1 MNENI
6 GFDINKS
13 KLEVGDIVILCDSV
27 EAITREF
34 EFWEVMHIKFNSN
47 LVFITGL
54 TSRKSDSFSCDC
66 LKKVD
71 KKYKELIERAT
82 PKKVTI
88 DTKHNSHC
96 PICGEIQVFGYYDVN
111 NKYCLKC
118 GQALDWS
125 EQ

>member
-1 MNENI
+1 MNKYKRAINTLMTSDIRLYIYKNQDEVI
-6 GFDINKS
+6 EEHQPTIFDFYHNE
-13 KLEVGDIVILCDSV
+13 L
-27 EAITREF
+27 F
-34 EFWEVMHIKFNSN
+34 
-47 LVFITGL
+47 
-54 TSRKSDSFSCDC
+54 C
-66 LKKVD
+66 LK
-71 KKYKELIERAT
+71 ELVEKTT

-88 DTKHNSHC
+88 DTKRNAHC